1 MKIEE
6 LIKKL
11 PTQVVYTRTFTYH
24 PAEAAQSWVD
34 MNQTELTAEEVL
46 QMIDEWAQEDM
57 RSPASRHDMYR
68 QEIYLPSSEN
78 EESVIQ

>member
-1 MKIEE
+1 MNIEE
-6 LIKKL
+6 LIKEL
-11 PTQVVYTRTFTYH
+11 PTEVVYTRTFTYH

-34 MNQTELTAEEVL
+34 MNQTELTVEEVL

-68 QEIYLPSSEN
+68 QEIYLPISDVE
-78 EESVIQ
+78 